1 MARAIWSGSISFGLV
16 NVPVK
21 VYAAV
26 KQQDLSFHQFEE
38 DTNARIRYKKVSEKT
53 GKEVPAERITKG
65 YELSKGHYVMLD
77 PEELENFA
85 PRATRMIDIEDF
97 VALEEIDPIYYDH
110 NYYLSPDGGE
120 GPERAYS
127 LLLQAMEKQKK
138 VAIGRVVM
146 RGKQYLAAI
155 RPFAEG
161 ALAMS
166 TMLFSDEVVPV
177 ADVEGLP
184 VKQSGVSDREV
195 KMAAQIIESLTREWD
210 PGRYTDTYREQVL
223 DFIER
228 KAAGEE
234 VVIEEEPE
242 RPEAVDLMAALEASL
257 AAAKKEGTKG
267 PAKKSTGSG
276 SGSGSSNSKSSGSA
290 KSTRSST
297 AKRGQRARKSA

>member
-53 GKEVPAERITKG
+53 GKEVPADRIAKG

-77 PEELENFA
+77 PEELESFA
-85 PRATRMIDIEDF
+85 PRATRTIDIEDF
-97 VALEEIDPIYYDH
+97 VSLEEIDPIYYDH
-110 NYYLSPDGGE
+110 TYYLSPEEGE
-120 GPERAYS
+120 GAERAYS

-138 VAIGRVVM
+138 VAIGLVVM

-155 RPFAEG
+155 RPYAEG
-161 ALAMS
+161 ALALS
-166 TMLFSDEVVPV
+166 TMLFHDEVL
-177 ADVEGLP
+177 AITDIEGLP
-184 VKQSGVSDREV
+184 VKKSGVSDREV
-195 KMAAQIIESLTREWD
+195 KMAAQIVESLTRDWD
-210 PGRYTDTYREQVL
+210 PERYHDTYREQVL
-223 DFIER
+223 EYIEK

-242 RPEAVDLMAALEASL
+242 RPAAVDLMAALEASL
-257 AAAKKEGTKG
+257 AAAKKGKEPEKKKEPT
-267 PAKKSTGSG
+267 KKS
-276 SGSGSSNSKSSGSA
+276 SS
-290 KSTRSST
+290 TT

>member
-53 GKEVPAERITKG
+53 GKEVPADRIAKG

-97 VALEEIDPIYYDH
+97 VALQEIDPIYYEH
-110 NYYLSPDGGE
+110 TYYLSPDGGE
-120 GPERAYS
+120 GAERAYS
-127 LLLQAMEKQKK
+127 LLLLAMEKQNK

-166 TMLFSDEVVPV
+166 TMLFHDEVVPIE
-177 ADVEGLP
+177 DVEGLP
-184 VKQSGVSDREV
+184 VKKSGVADREV

-210 PGRYTDTYREQVL
+210 PKRYTDTYREQVL
-223 DFIER
+223 EFIEK

-242 RPEAVDLMAALEASL
+242 RPVAVDLMAALEASL
-257 AAAKKEGTKG
+257 DAAKKDG
-267 PAKKSTGSG
+267 KKSSR
-276 SGSGSSNSKSSGSA
+276 SSKSGGASKSGRTS
-290 KSTRSST
+290 KSTASSKAST
-297 AKRGQRARKSA
+297 GKRGQRARKSA

>member
-53 GKEVPAERITKG
+53 GKEVPPDRIAKG

-77 PEELENFA
+77 PEELESFA
-85 PRATRMIDIEDF
+85 PRATRTIDIEDF
-97 VALEEIDPIYYDH
+97 VSLDEIDPIYYDH
-110 NYYLSPDGGE
+110 TYYLSPEEGE
-120 GPERAYS
+120 GAERAYS

-155 RPFAEG
+155 RAYAEG
-161 ALAMS
+161 ALALS
-166 TMLFSDEVVPV
+166 TMLFHDEVVPIEEI
-177 ADVEGLP
+177 EGLP
-184 VKQSGVSDREV
+184 VKKSGVSDREV
-195 KMAAQIIESLTREWD
+195 KMAAQIVESLTRDWD
-210 PGRYTDTYREQVL
+210 PERYHDTYREQVL
-223 DFIER
+223 EFIEK

-242 RPEAVDLMAALEASL
+242 RPAAVDLMAALEASL
-257 AAAKKEGTKG
+257 AAAKKGKA
-267 PAKKSTGSG
+267 PAKKSG
-276 SGSGSSNSKSSGSA
+276 
-290 KSTRSST
+290 SST
-297 AKRGQRARKSA
+297 AKRGRARKSA

>member
-53 GKEVPAERITKG
+53 GKEVPPDRIAKG

-77 PEELENFA
+77 PEELESFA
-85 PRATRMIDIEDF
+85 PRATRTIDIEDF
-97 VALEEIDPIYYDH
+97 VSLEEIDPIYYDH
-110 NYYLSPDGGE
+110 TYYLSPEEGE
-120 GPERAYS
+120 GAERAYS

-155 RPFAEG
+155 RPYAEG
-161 ALAMS
+161 ALALS
-166 TMLFSDEVVPV
+166 TMLFHDEVVPIEEI
-177 ADVEGLP
+177 EGLP
-184 VKQSGVSDREV
+184 VKKSGVSDREV
-195 KMAAQIIESLTREWD
+195 KMAAQIVESLTRDWD
-210 PGRYTDTYREQVL
+210 PERYHDTYREQVL
-223 DFIER
+223 EFIEK

-242 RPEAVDLMAALEASL
+242 EPAAVDLMAALEASL
-257 AAAKKEGTKG
+257 AAAKKGKAPAKKTPAKKE
-267 PAKKSTGSG
+267 PAKKSS
-276 SGSGSSNSKSSGSA
+276 
-290 KSTRSST
+290 SST
-297 AKRGQRARKSA
+297 AKRGRARKSA

>member
-26 KQQDLSFHQFEE
+26 KRQDLSFHQFEE

-53 GKEVPAERITKG
+53 GKEVPADRIAKG

-77 PEELENFA
+77 PEELESFA
-85 PRATRMIDIEDF
+85 PRATRTIDIEDF
-97 VALEEIDPIYYDH
+97 VSLEEIDPIYYDH
-110 NYYLSPDGGE
+110 TYYLSPEEGE
-120 GPERAYS
+120 GAERAYS

-138 VAIGRVVM
+138 VAIGLVVM

-155 RPFAEG
+155 RPYAEG
-161 ALAMS
+161 ALALS
-166 TMLFSDEVVPV
+166 TMLFHDEVL
-177 ADVEGLP
+177 AITDIEGLP
-184 VKQSGVSDREV
+184 VKKSGVSDREV
-195 KMAAQIIESLTREWD
+195 KMAAQIVESLTRDWD
-210 PGRYTDTYREQVL
+210 PERYHDTYREQVL
-223 DFIER
+223 EYIEK

-242 RPEAVDLMAALEASL
+242 RPAAVDLMAALEASL
-257 AAAKKEGTKG
+257 AAAKKGKEPEKKKEPT
-267 PAKKSTGSG
+267 KKS
-276 SGSGSSNSKSSGSA
+276 SS
-290 KSTRSST
+290 TT

>member
-53 GKEVPAERITKG
+53 GKEVPSDRIAKG

-77 PEELENFA
+77 PEELESFA
-85 PRATRMIDIEDF
+85 PRTTRTIDIEDF
-97 VALEEIDPIYYDH
+97 VSLEEIDPIYYDH
-110 NYYLSPDGGE
+110 TYYLSPEGGE
-120 GPERAYS
+120 GAERAYS

-161 ALAMS
+161 ALALS
-166 TMLFSDEVVPV
+166 TMLFYDEVVPIEEI
-177 ADVEGLP
+177 EGLP
-184 VKQSGVSDREV
+184 VKRSGVSDREV
-195 KMAAQIIESLTREWD
+195 KMAAQIIESLTRNWD
-210 PGRYTDTYREQVL
+210 PERYTDTDREQVL
-223 DFIER
+223 DFIEK

-242 RPEAVDLMAALEASL
+242 RPPAVDLMAALEASL
-257 AAAKKEGTKG
+257 AAAKKT
-267 PAKKSTGSG
+267 PAKKSS
-276 SGSGSSNSKSSGSA
+276 
-290 KSTRSST
+290 SST

>member
-53 GKEVPAERITKG
+53 GKEVPSDRIAKG

-77 PEELENFA
+77 SEELESFA
-85 PRATRMIDIEDF
+85 PRSTRMIDIEDF

-110 NYYLSPDGGE
+110 TYYLSPDGGE

-127 LLLQAMEKQKK
+127 LLLQAMEKQQK

-161 ALAMS
+161 ALALS
-166 TMLFSDEVVPV
+166 TMLFYDEVVPV
-177 ADVEGLP
+177 EEVEGLP
-184 VKQSGVSDREV
+184 VKKSGVSDREV

-210 PGRYTDTYREQVL
+210 PKRYTDTYREQVL
-223 DFIER
+223 DFIEK

-234 VVIEEEPE
+234 VVVEEEPE
-242 RPEAVDLMAALEASL
+242 RPQAVDLMAALEASL
-257 AAAKKEGTKG
+257 AAAKKEGKKPPAKKQTAKKQ
-267 PAKKSTGSG
+267 PAKKST
-276 SGSGSSNSKSSGSA
+276 
-290 KSTRSST
+290 SST
-297 AKRGQRARKSA
+297 AKRGQRTRKSA

>member
-53 GKEVPAERITKG
+53 GKEVPGDRIAKG

-77 PEELENFA
+77 PEELESFA
-85 PRATRMIDIEDF
+85 PRATRTIDIEDF
-97 VALEEIDPIYYDH
+97 VSLEEIDPIYYDH
-110 NYYLSPDGGE
+110 TYYLSPE
-120 GPERAYS
+120 GSEGAERAYS
-127 LLLQAMEKQKK
+127 LLLAAMEKQKK

-155 RPFAEG
+155 RPYAEG
-161 ALAMS
+161 ALALS
-166 TMLFSDEVVPV
+166 TMLFHDEVVPI
-177 ADVEGLP
+177 EEIEELP
-184 VKQSGVSDREV
+184 VAKSGVSDREV
-195 KMAAQIIESLTREWD
+195 KMATQIVESLTRDWD
-210 PGRYTDTYREQVL
+210 PERYHDTYREQVL
-223 DFIER
+223 DFIEK

-242 RPEAVDLMAALEASL
+242 RPPAVDLMAALEASL
-257 AAAKKEGTKG
+257 AAAKKEKA
-267 PAKKSTGSG
+267 PAKKSPAR
-276 SGSGSSNSKSSGSA
+276 KS
-290 KSTRSST
+290 SST
-297 AKRGQRARKSA
+297 AKRGRARKSA

>member
-53 GKEVPAERITKG
+53 GEEVPADRIAKG

-77 PEELENFA
+77 PEELESFA
-85 PRATRMIDIEDF
+85 PRATRTIDIEDF
-97 VALEEIDPIYYDH
+97 VSLEEIDPIYYDH
-110 NYYLSPDGGE
+110 TYYLSPDGGE
-120 GPERAYS
+120 GSERAYA
-127 LLLQAMEKQKK
+127 LLLQAMEKQQK

-155 RPFAEG
+155 RPFTEG

-166 TMLFSDEVVPV
+166 TMLFHDEVLPV
-177 ADVEGLP
+177 EEIEGLP
-184 VKQSGVSDREV
+184 VTRSGVSGREV
-195 KMAAQIIESLTREWD
+195 KMATQIVESLAREWD

-223 DFIER
+223 EFIEK

-234 VVIEEEPE
+234 VVVEEEPE
-242 RPEAVDLMAALEASL
+242 RPQAVDLMAALEASL
-257 AAAKKEGTKG
+257 AAAKKGKE
-267 PAKKSTGSG
+267 PAKKTPTK
-276 SGSGSSNSKSSGSA
+276 KSS
-290 KSTRSST
+290 STT
-297 AKRGQRARKSA
+297 AKRGQRTRKSA